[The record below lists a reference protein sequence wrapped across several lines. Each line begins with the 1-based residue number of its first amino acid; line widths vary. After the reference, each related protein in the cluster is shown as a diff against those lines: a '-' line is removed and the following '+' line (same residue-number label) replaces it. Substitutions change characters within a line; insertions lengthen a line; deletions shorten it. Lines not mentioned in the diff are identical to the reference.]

1 MQEPALLIAD
11 IERYII
17 ENGLSRANFATL
29 LGVSTGSI
37 DKLMSGHLK
46 FSSKMLMKIEA
57 KTNLVSRGKIATFD
71 FEVSRPERHV
81 SANLE
86 GEYQVIRPSYRHE
99 NTLYG
104 YSIVIKWNAK
114 IGGLVFEEQQN
125 DLSPNNKGCVSVP
138 VYNRMLYLLSCE
150 KGNFRLMVLSDA
162 YQPGLFYGGVI
173 TVGSQKMSDKTP
185 TAAVLALQKLSDG
198 TVPVVGYLNEG
209 HERYEYFNGLLAFA
223 RQEGFF
229 RVLP

>member
-29 LGVSTGSI
+29 LGVSTGTI

-57 KTNLVSRGKIATFD
+57 KTSLISHRKIATFD
-71 FEVSRPERHV
+71 FEVGRPERHI
-81 SANLE
+81 SINLE

-104 YSIVIKWNAK
+104 YSIIIKWDAK
-114 IGGLVFEEQQN
+114 IGGLVFEELQN
-125 DLSPNNKGCVSVP
+125 DLSPHNKGCVSVP

-162 YQPGLFYGGVI
+162 YQPGIFYGGVI
-173 TVGSQKMSDKTP
+173 TVGSQKMADKTP
-185 TAAVLALQKLSDG
+185 TAAVLALQKLPDG
-198 TVPVVGYLNEG
+198 TAPVMG
-209 HERYEYFNGLLAFA
+209 HVRQDHEQYEYFSGLLAFA